1 MVTDYS
7 RVLGGLCCGCCG
19 TISHN
24 TKSVNSR
31 FGQCAKGGIRMSDI
45 ILESDGLYH
54 VYESKAEDGN
64 VVALRGLHISM
75 KAGEAIA
82 VVGPSG
88 SGKSTLM
95 KCLGGLMKPSAGS
108 VSLAGKNM
116 TRLKGQELVELR
128 QKTVSFIFQEGN
140 LLPDLNARD
149 NVAQPLRHQ
158 GVSSKK
164 ALAQADTILDR
175 LGMGH
180 RGRALPA
187 MLSGGEQ
194 QRVAIA
200 RALITRPRLIL
211 ADEPTGAL
219 DPVTSREVLALFK
232 DLHENDGVS
241 FLIVTHSKE
250 VASFANRSLEL
261 RDGRFVAEHG
271 DSIDVE
277 DLSKDRELIIDETGT
292 VTLPPDL
299 LVRLGGAGRYTV
311 GNVASGY
318 LSLQGDSV
326 EAMGKMEL
334 AQTCPACK
342 HDYLD
347 SDEQM
352 CPSCGSSRPMVDVQS

>member
-1 MVTDYS
+1 
-7 RVLGGLCCGCCG
+7 
-19 TISHN
+19 
-24 TKSVNSR
+24 
-31 FGQCAKGGIRMSDI
+31 MSDT
-45 ILESDGLYH
+45 ILHADGLYH

-64 VVALRGLHISM
+64 VVALRGLHIDM
-75 KAGEAIA
+75 KEGEAIA

-108 VSLAGKNM
+108 VSLDGKNM
-116 TRLKGQELVELR
+116 TRLTGKELVKLR

-140 LLPDLNARD
+140 LLPNLNARD

-164 ALAQADTILDR
+164 ALQYADAMLTK

-180 RGRALPA
+180 RAKAIPA

-200 RALITRPRLIL
+200 RALITQPRLIL

-241 FLIVTHSKE
+241 FLLVTHSKE
-250 VASFANRSLEL
+250 VAAFADRSLEL

-271 DSIDVE
+271 ESIDVE
-277 DLSKDRELIIDETGT
+277 NLTKDRELIIDETGT

-311 GNVASGY
+311 GNINSGY
-318 LSLQGDSV
+318 ISLQGESV
-326 EAMGKMEL
+326 ESIGKLVL
-334 AQTCPACK
+334 ASSCPACK
-342 HDYLD
+342 HDYGD
-347 SDEQM
+347 SEEQL
-352 CPSCGSSRPMVDVQS
+352 CPGCGSSRPMVEA